1 MILLLKPADHLSS
14 SRLNKNVKRG
24 PAAGLLLWRRDKQR
38 RRRTR
43 EEETTE
49 ARANCQDVWAR
60 WQGNQSGWG
69 VRFSKSSKITF
80 DIESIIFQAAG
91 CRLRCFCNPRSQG
104 QPGARTTRCRK
115 VNKQLQFLQIKP
127 FNMEMASGDDKGIM
141 NLFWFN
147 GSFNMI
153 SWCSHLNNAK
163 NLMA

>member
-1 MILLLKPADHLSS
+1 MVCFFELIWFGHWSSPIHVIFREMKHQKLKLMILLLKSADHLSS

-38 RRRTR
+38 RRRAR

-69 VRFSKSSKITF
+69 VRFSKSSKTTF
-80 DIESIIFQAAG
+80 DIESIIFQVAG

-104 QPGARTTRCRK
+104 QPGACSACCRK
-115 VNKQLQFLQIKP
+115 VNKQLQFV
-127 FNMEMASGDDKGIM
+127 
-141 NLFWFN
+141 
-147 GSFNMI
+147 
-153 SWCSHLNNAK
+153 
-163 NLMA
+163 